1 VIVKIT
7 ANASFKE
14 SSNKGS
20 GKMPSTRELI
30 SGCRVMPVL
39 VIERIADAV
48 PLADALVAGGA
59 RAIEVTLRTP
69 CALDAICA
77 IRKAHENLVIG
88 AGTVLKVQDFT
99 DAGIAGA
106 QFYVS
111 PGATA
116 SLLDAAR
123 TGDLPWMPGV
133 ATVSEAMQMA
143 EFGFDSL
150 KLFPALVSGGVAM
163 LKALNAP
170 LPHLRFCP
178 TGGITAVNVQ
188 DYLAQPNVICVGGSW
203 IADAKSMRAQD
214 WAGIEATMRAAL
226 SV

>member
-1 VIVKIT
+1 
-7 ANASFKE
+7 
-14 SSNKGS
+14 
-20 GKMPSTRELI
+20 MPSIRELI
-30 SGCRVMPVL
+30 GDCRVMPVL
-39 VIERIADAV
+39 VIEHLADAV

-59 RAIEVTLRTP
+59 RAVEVTLRTP

-77 IRKAHENLVIG
+77 IRKAHEQLVIG
-88 AGTVLKVQDFT
+88 AGTVLKPQDFT
-99 DAGIAGA
+99 DSGIAGA

-111 PGATA
+111 PGASA

-123 TGDLPWMPGV
+123 TGNLPWMPGI

-143 EFGFDSL
+143 EFGFDCL

-163 LKALNAP
+163 LKALNGP

-178 TGGITAVNVQ
+178 TGGITAVNVH

-203 IADAKSMRAQD
+203 IADAKHMKAQD
-214 WAGIEATMRAAL
+214 WRGIESAMRVAL
-226 SV
+226 SS

>member
-1 VIVKIT
+1 
-7 ANASFKE
+7 
-14 SSNKGS
+14 
-20 GKMPSTRELI
+20 MPSIVELL

-39 VIERIADAV
+39 VIDRIDDAV

-77 IRKAHENLVIG
+77 IRKAHDRLVIG
-88 AGTVLKVQDFT
+88 AGTVLKPQDFT

-123 TGDLPWMPGV
+123 TGDLPWMPGA
-133 ATVSEAMQMA
+133 ATASEAMQMA
-143 EFGFDSL
+143 EFGFDCL

-163 LKALNAP
+163 LKALAAP

-178 TGGITAVNVQ
+178 TGGITAVNLP

-203 IADAKSMRAQD
+203 IADAKRVRVQD
-214 WAGIEATMRAAL
+214 WAAIEAAMRAAL
-226 SV
+226 G